1 MRRYLYCHILLK
13 YDMKEDIVNCNYIHG
28 FLSNHVVLS
37 SRRHYQEGWSKAMEV
52 VLALDVYCVKPVCEQ
67 TGSAVLF

>member
-1 MRRYLYCHILLK
+1 M
-13 YDMKEDIVNCNYIHG
+13 MKEDIVNYNYIHG

-37 SRRHYQEGWSKAMEV
+37 PRPQDVIFKEGWSKAIEV

>member
-1 MRRYLYCHILLK
+1 MLYCCILYYPQDVIFK
-13 YDMKEDIVNCNYIHG
+13 
-28 FLSNHVVLS
+28 
-37 SRRHYQEGWSKAMEV
+37 EGWSKAVEV